1 MSGPSGDSVVDRAI
15 DELRKL
21 PPIDDL
27 AVRRIVTA
35 AAAHAESIEL
45 DASEPRR
52 RRDRRSLRPW
62 IAVGLTA
69 AAAAVGFMVRGAWSP
84 RSAIGPAEPAA
95 AATTRAVPAASAS
108 ARPMQT
114 IQTVAS
120 PSTDAAPVPLQFV
133 LRNGTARRVSVVG
146 DFNDW
151 NPGSARM
158 VRSPRG
164 DLWSITIPVR
174 PGRHTYGFMVDDTM
188 FTLDPRALKTRDPDL
203 GVEGSV
209 IIVGRP

>member
-1 MSGPSGDSVVDRAI
+1 MTGPSGDSLVDCAI

-21 PPIDDL
+21 PPVDDL

-35 AAAHAESIEL
+35 AAAHADAIEL
-45 DASEPRR
+45 DAAARAP

-62 IAVGLTA
+62 IAVGVTT

-84 RSAIGPAEPAA
+84 RSAIGGAEPTAA
-95 AATTRAVPAASAS
+95 IAAPAASAS
-108 ARPMQT
+108 TQPIQK

-120 PSTDAAPVPLQFV
+120 PSIDVAPVPLQFV

-151 NPGSARM
+151 NSGSAPM
-158 VRSPRG
+158 VRSPSG

-174 PGRHTYGFMVDDTM
+174 PGRHTYGFMVDDTV
-188 FTLDPRALKTRDPDL
+188 FTLDPRAPKTRDPDL